1 MKKTKIISFISVLFL
16 VLILT
21 ACSSE
26 QEEEEPEK
34 QTEVTTAKELIE
46 RDESLLCYSQ
56 QQEED
61 AIISSTHYFDNQ
73 NERMRTDSEIELL
86 SEDKI
91 INSSYIVED
100 NWAYSWGNLSLMD
113 VEGVKFQLDES
124 QQQEEQDEL
133 DLEEELEF
141 TCQSWQVDDSTFD
154 LPEDVEF
161 MDMTEFLNQMKS
173 LQTPEIGEEQI
184 ESMIEDQGGLE
195 NQEDIESMI
204 EEQTSFE
211 NQEEVQSRVE
221 EEMEDF
227 DLDSLMQ

>member
-26 QEEEEPEK
+26 QEEEEPEQ

-61 AIISSTHYFDNQ
+61 AIISSTHYFDNE
-73 NERMRTDSEIELL
+73 NERMRTDSEIEVL

-91 INSSYIVED
+91 INSSYIVD
-100 NWAYSWGNLSLMD
+100 GDWAYSWGNLSLID
-113 VEGVKFQLDES
+113 VEGVKFKLDDF

-161 MDMTEFLNQMKS
+161 KDMTELLNQMES
-173 LQTPEIGEEQI
+173 LQRPEIDGDQI
-184 ESMIEDQGGLE
+184 DSIID
-195 NQEDIESMI
+195 
-204 EEQTSFE
+204 EQTDFE
-211 NQEEVQSRVE
+211 NQEEIQSRIE

>member
-26 QEEEEPEK
+26 QEEEEPEQ

-61 AIISSTHYFDNQ
+61 AIISSTHYFDNE
-73 NERMRTDSEIELL
+73 NERMRTDSEIEVL

-91 INSSYIVED
+91 INSSYIVD
-100 NWAYSWGNLSLMD
+100 GDWAYSWGNLSLID
-113 VEGVKFQLDES
+113 VEGVKFKLDDF
-124 QQQEEQDEL
+124 QQQEEL
-133 DLEEELEF
+133 DLEEEFEF

-161 MDMTEFLNQMKS
+161 KDMTELLNQMES
-173 LQTPEIGEEQI
+173 LQRPEIDGDQI
-184 ESMIEDQGGLE
+184 DSIID
-195 NQEDIESMI
+195 
-204 EEQTSFE
+204 EQTDFE
-211 NQEEVQSRVE
+211 NQEEIQSRIE